1 MSTKLS
7 YDKFAKLLIQ
17 HGYFIS
23 TIYFVN
29 VEETSEKNS
38 KHIKFIE
45 VRLPKTQK
53 GVMLHITNKYVMSL
67 SNNLI
72 YKLIEIVSV
81 DNDSVKNAAFLLTD
95 QSLQYLINARGPLI
109 ESDLAVISSDGICY
123 SRFNG
128 ENDCY
133 FLASKIEKIMS
144 NEKLDIEEDETESEE
159 NIDEI
164 GMIEEE
170 VNTIAKGAGVTLQT
184 NDIEDTRIVEKSQ
197 HVKIIQEE
205 VETDVE
211 NKEINENTSINE
223 KPDNN
228 QNPEIGEA
236 DETVNKIE
244 LEFVDE
250 PPPSGGESDSSV
262 VVSDDESDDESEDD
276 SDVTIVSSDDESQEN
291 VESAKS
297 DTLDKHKRGK
307 FSVKEGIIQP
317 KVKKSKFVKEES
329 AHEVSRNKTIND
341 KSIKSSHRSNYVIP
355 DELDVYYGVIFVA
368 INIGD
373 LFKII
378 DIYEVEALSVYE
390 QIEDNEKDMRSSR
403 LAKIHSNLVDA
414 VKYIDIRSKEI
425 DVQERSLK
433 FQLLRLTAVLKNIEE
448 VRSTIPAHINI
459 TQKQAL
465 IGNTQHDNKN
475 KNPSKNELITNPKLL
490 EIDKIYNKTRKTI
503 HELNVQ
509 LIKHRDEFEDL
520 FSNYEY
526 MINELLQS

>member
-1 MSTKLS
+1 
-7 YDKFAKLLIQ
+7 
-17 HGYFIS
+17 
-23 TIYFVN
+23 V
-29 VEETSEKNS
+29 ETSEKSS
-38 KHIKFIE
+38 KYIKFIE

-53 GVMLHITNKYVMSL
+53 SIIIHITSSKYVMTL
-67 SNNLI
+67 PNNVI

-109 ESDLAVISSDGICY
+109 ESDLTVISSDGVCY

-144 NEKLDIEEDETESEE
+144 NEKLDIEEDLTESEE

-170 VNTIAKGAGVTLQT
+170 VNTIAKDVGVTLQT
-184 NDIEDTRIVEKSQ
+184 NDIEDTRVVEPVQTIINTPETEKVETNVEKG
-197 HVKIIQEE
+197 
-205 VETDVE
+205 VE
-211 NKEINENTSINE
+211 NGDGDIPLTESPDENEVANTENNE
-223 KPDNN
+223 G
-228 QNPEIGEA
+228 I
-236 DETVNKIE
+236 VNKTE
-244 LEFVDE
+244 LEFIDV
-250 PPPSGGESDSSV
+250 PLANGSESDSSV
-262 VVSDDESDDESEDD
+262 VISEDEEESEEE
-276 SDVTIVSSDDESQEN
+276 SDVTLVSSDDESQEI
-291 VESAKS
+291 V
-297 DTLDKHKRGK
+297 DTKI
-307 FSVKEGIIQP
+307 S
-317 KVKKSKFVKEES
+317 KKSSES
-329 AHEVSRNKTIND
+329 NNTHIKDVTNLPEIKSKPVND

-373 LFKII
+373 LFKSIE
-378 DIYEVEALSVYE
+378 IYEVEALSVYE
-390 QIEDNEKDMRSSR
+390 QIEDNEKDMRTVR
-403 LAKIHSNLVDA
+403 LAKIHANLIDA

-448 VRSTIPAHINI
+448 VRSTIPVHINV
-459 TQKQAL
+459 TQKQTL
-465 IGNTQHDNKN
+465 IGNTQNDGK
-475 KNPSKNELITNPKLL
+475 KDAKDTKISPKNEVITNPKLL